1 MTAMARNTGKLLSG
15 LDELR
20 QSIEMIILTPRGTVP
35 LFREFG
41 SGIIEYIDQPGASL
55 LSFKADLIDSIE
67 RWEPRVRV
75 LSLSVKRNEESG
87 SFSIDLEAETRTGER
102 IRVAV

>member
-1 MTAMARNTGKLLSG
+1 MTAMARDTGKLLSG

-41 SGIIEYIDQPGASL
+41 SGIMEYLDQPGASL

-75 LSLSVKRNEESG
+75 VSLTVKRNEENS
-87 SFSIDLEAETRTGER
+87 SFAIELEAETQTGER
-102 IRVAV
+102 LRITV